1 MDGVTAYALSKKV
14 AASAVSG
21 VKSMSVDGQTLKI
34 NTNNGEILTI
44 NFPTP
49 SGKDGVSV
57 TDINV
62 NAKNQ
67 IVFTM
72 SDDTT
77 FTSGIVPTVKG
88 DKGDKGVEGKSAY
101 DVWISN
107 GNTGTEED
115 FLNSLKSNDNVELG
129 TFVEN
134 EYIDYKGAFKTYKGW
149 HRTDYIELPIDATK
163 LIVNC
168 NDQTE
173 ANSRYNAF
181 YDVNKTFVARAYY
194 GTNTIPCNA
203 KYIALSCK
211 SSASISIKKV
221 TNDIEI
227 VKLNKDVENA
237 LVQSSSKKR
246 TDTNEV
252 FTIAHISDIHGSQ
265 DLFNRVVEFTNYYIS
280 NLKLIINTG
289 DYVYK
294 GQEDFIDLMGNAEI
308 NNVPFY
314 NVVGNHDQYISDSDR
329 SQADKASTYTNVITK
344 TQRGWQSI
352 GVTYMSGD
360 NSMTYYKDFANSK
373 IRLIVL
379 DDYYDI
385 DTQATWL
392 ASRLEEAKTKG
403 YAVITAKHEKTDNI
417 TTSIGCFNSKDVYT
431 GEYNTTFE
439 TAIKAFID
447 AGGIYICNLCGHE
460 HIDEMG
466 YTSNGIL
473 NVVAECVTDD
483 IYWQNCKR
491 DKGTKTY
498 DCFNIISVDTNQGL
512 LKIVRVG
519 DNTDIYMH
527 DKKYLCYDYI
537 NKKII

>member
-1 MDGVTAYALSKKV
+1 MDTTTYALCKKV

-34 NTNNGEILTI
+34 NTNSGEILTI

-57 TDINV
+57 TDISV

-72 SDDTT
+72 SDNTT

-88 DKGDKGVEGKSAY
+88 DKGVEGKSAY
-101 DVWISN
+101 DVWIAN

-134 EYIDYKGAFKTYKGW
+134 EYIDYKGNFKTYENW

-181 YDVNKTFVARAYY
+181 YDVNKTFIARAYY
-194 GTNTIPCNA
+194 GTNTIPFNA

-211 SSASISIKKV
+211 SSASISIKKI
-221 TNDIEI
+221 TNEIEI
-227 VKLNKDVENA
+227 IKLNKDIENA

-252 FTIAHISDIHGSQ
+252 FTIVHASDIHGKQ

-314 NVVGNHDQYISDSDR
+314 NVIGNHDQYVSDSDR
-329 SQADKASTYTNVITK
+329 SQAPKSSTYTNVITK
-344 TQRGWQSI
+344 TQRSWQSI

-417 TTSIGCFNSKDVYT
+417 TTSIGCFNSKDAYT
-431 GEYNTTFE
+431 GTYDTTFE
-439 TAIKAFID
+439 TVIKAFID

-460 HIDEMG
+460 HIDETG
-466 YTSNGIL
+466 YTANGIL
-473 NVVAECVTDD
+473 NIVAECVTDD
-483 IYWQNCKR
+483 VYWQNCKR
-491 DKGTKTY
+491 EKGTKTY

>member
-1 MDGVTAYALSKKV
+1 MDGVTTYALCKKV

-57 TDINV
+57 TDISV

-88 DKGDKGVEGKSAY
+88 DRGDKGSEGKSAY

-115 FLNSLKSNDNVELG
+115 FLNSLKPNDNVELG

-149 HRTDYIELPIDATK
+149 HRTDYVELPIDATK

-181 YDVNKTFVARAYY
+181 YDVNKTFIARAYY
-194 GTNTIPCNA
+194 GINTIPCNA

-227 VKLNKDVENA
+227 TKLNKDIENA

-289 DYVYK
+289 DYVNK

-314 NVVGNHDQYISDSDR
+314 NVIGNHDQYVSDSDR
-329 SQADKASTYTNVITK
+329 SQAPKASTYTNVITK
-344 TQRGWQSI
+344 TQRDWQSI

-431 GEYNTTFE
+431 GKYNTTFE